1 MAGNRLDNRNVA
13 PAGAAGGC
21 CSVAGRISRLLVS
34 LAVAA
39 LVAGC
44 SAATEPALHAGQLL
58 TARPLATTASVP
70 GAETRLITYVSD
82 DSHGDPIVVSGTV
95 AVPKS
100 PPPDGGWP
108 VISWAHG
115 TTGYAD
121 TCAPSVDTADGLAHD
136 YLGPVTSM
144 LGTWVA
150 RGYAVVQTDYQGLGT
165 PGGHPYVD
173 GTSEANTVTDIVRA
187 ARELDPGIGTK
198 WVVIGHSQGGQAAL
212 FTAQDA
218 PQRAPELDLLGAVAI
233 APGGVGMTQV
243 VDLVRTGGPEVD
255 AAQAFL
261 PLLVLGAAVVDPSV
275 DPDEVFTPQA
285 HPLLAT
291 ARTACI
297 AQIRQIPPLG
307 PGRMFTPKANLAAL
321 RDYLGRQD
329 PIALTPRVPV
339 MIAQGSADTAVT
351 QRGVDALAKSL
362 CGKGI
367 AVDYRVYAGQ
377 DHRGAITASLPDVQ
391 AFVHT
396 VTAGKAGDTCPR

>member
-1 MAGNRLDNRNVA
+1 MEAMPRNRV
-13 PAGAAGGC
+13 G
-21 CSVAGRISRLLVS
+21 SKKVVVAG

-44 SAATEPALHAGQLL
+44 SAAPEPELRAGQLL
-58 TARPLATTASVP
+58 TARPLTTAAAVP

-82 DSHGDPIVVSGTV
+82 DADGQPIVVSGTV
-95 AVPKS
+95 AVPTSS
-100 PPPDGGWP
+100 PPEGGWP

-121 TCAPSVDTADGLAHD
+121 TCAPSVDTTDGLAHD
-136 YLGPVTSM
+136 YLGPVTTM

-165 PGGHPYVD
+165 PGGHPYTD
-173 GTSEANTVTDIVRA
+173 GTSEAHTVTDIVRA

-198 WVVIGHSQGGQAAL
+198 WVVAGHSQGGQAAL

-218 PQRAPELDLLGAVAI
+218 PQRAPELDLLGAVAM
-233 APGGVGMTQV
+233 APGGVGMDQA
-243 VDLVRTGGPEVD
+243 VDLVRAGKPEVD

-275 DPDEVFTPQA
+275 NPDEIFTADA
-285 HPLLAT
+285 HPLLGT
-291 ARTACI
+291 ARTECI
-297 AQIRQIPPLG
+297 AQIRRVPTVG
-307 PGRMFTPKANLAAL
+307 SARMFTPEANLDAL
-321 RDYLGRQD
+321 RDYLRRQD

-351 QRGVDALAKSL
+351 QPGVDALAKAL
-362 CGKGI
+362 CGKDV
-367 AVDYRVYAGQ
+367 AVDYRVYAGL
-377 DHRGAITASLPDVQ
+377 DHRGVINASLSDTQ
-391 AFVHT
+391 AFVDT
-396 VTAGKAGDTCPR
+396 VTAGKTGDTCPR